1 MYIADRVQKIREDVI
16 LDAVDEL
23 MDRYGLNRQI
33 KKPRE
38 PLKSLGFSFARASVR
53 CNVSNV
59 LDKK

>member
-1 MYIADRVQKIREDVI
+1 MYIADRVQKIREEVI
-16 LDAVDEL
+16 SDAVDEL

-38 PLKSLGFSFARASVR
+38 LAKSLGFSFARARVR